1 METDP
6 VALSDEIETMSTEI
20 PAARATILVVEDEML
35 FAKAILR
42 RLGKSGFKCIH
53 ADTLAEARRSLEN
66 VEAALLLLDMRLPD
80 GSGLDFLKRLRE
92 HSDVPVIVM
101 TAYGEVDDAV
111 TAMKYAASDYL
122 KKPLDLDE
130 LEINVKKVLAASDIN
145 RQLQYSKAREGN
157 RPDTD
162 AMLGASREIEMVR
175 EQVQKIAGLVNVD
188 AMPPT
193 VLITGETGAGK
204 DVAARMLHQCS
215 GRKDRPFVH
224 VDCAALPKD
233 LIEAE
238 LFGHV
243 KGAFT
248 SAVSE
253 RTGLIEA
260 AEDGVVFLDE
270 IGEIPHALQAKLLA
284 VLERRSLRRIGSS
297 HERRVQAWFI
307 AATNRPVDELVA
319 AGQLRSDLYFRLKVL
334 TIELPPLRERGDD
347 AVVLARYFANEVGR
361 RYGLNK
367 VRLSPVA
374 ERSISSYTWPGNVRE
389 LSHVLERAVLL
400 SSDGAVDD
408 QELGLGADKSQ
419 PAASNADSLDDMTLG
434 EMESMMIKRALET
447 SGDNV
452 SEAARRLGI
461 TRMAM
466 RYRMQKY
473 GLRGTSESPDKS

>member
-1 METDP
+1 M
-6 VALSDEIETMSTEI
+6 ASSDDIEVMSA
-20 PAARATILVVEDEML
+20 PQATIVVVEDEAL
-35 FAKAILR
+35 FAKAVVR
-42 RLGKSGFKCIH
+42 RLDKSGFSCIH
-53 ADTLAEARRSLEN
+53 AATLAEAAHSLET
-66 VEAALLLLDMRLPD
+66 VEAALVLLDMRLPD
-80 GSGLDFLKRLRE
+80 GSGLDFLRQMRAY
-92 HSDVPVIVM
+92 SDVPVIVM

-122 KKPLDLDE
+122 NKPLDLDE
-130 LEINVKKVLAASDIN
+130 LEINVKKVLAASHIN
-145 RQLQYSKAREGN
+145 RQLQYSKTREGN
-157 RPDTD
+157 RSDTV
-162 AMLGASREIEMVR
+162 AMLGESREIELVR
-175 EQVQKIAGLVNVD
+175 EQVRKIAGLVNVD
-188 AMPPT
+188 TVPPT

-204 DVAARMLHQCS
+204 DVTARVLHQS
-215 GRKDRPFVH
+215 SAREKRPFVH
-224 VDCAALPKD
+224 VDCAALPKE

-248 SAVSE
+248 SAVNE

-270 IGEIPHALQAKLLA
+270 IGEIPQALQAKLLA
-284 VLERRSLRRIGSS
+284 VLERRSLRRLGSS
-297 HERRVQAWFI
+297 HERRVQSWFI

-334 TIELPPLRERGDD
+334 TIELPPLRVRDND
-347 AVVLARYFANEVGR
+347 ALVLARHFANEVGR
-361 RYGLNK
+361 RYGLDAI
-367 VRLSPVA
+367 RLSPDA
-374 ERSISSYTWPGNVRE
+374 EQRIGSYPWPGNVRE

-400 SSDGAVDD
+400 SEGKVIDAHA
-408 QELGLGADKSQ
+408 LALGADTPQ
-419 PAASNADSLDDMTLG
+419 GTAAMAESLDDMTLS
-434 EMESMMIKRALET
+434 EVESIMIERALSL

-473 GLRGTSESPDKS
+473 GSRDPV

>member
-1 METDP
+1 M
-6 VALSDEIETMSTEI
+6 ALSDEIEAMSAEV
-20 PAARATILVVEDEML
+20 PVERATILVVEDEAL

-42 RLGKSGFKCIH
+42 RLGKSGFNCIH
-53 ADTLAEARRSLEN
+53 ADTLAEATRRLEN
-66 VEAALLLLDMRLPD
+66 VDAALLLLDMRLPD

-130 LEINVKKVLAASDIN
+130 LEINVKRVLAASDIN

-162 AMLGASREIEMVR
+162 AMLGVSNEIEMVR
-175 EQVQKIAGLVNVD
+175 EQVQKIAGLVNLD
-188 AMPPT
+188 AIPPT

-215 GRKDRPFVH
+215 VREDRPFVH

-248 SAVSE
+248 SAVNE

-297 HERRVQAWFI
+297 HERRAQAWFI

-319 AGQLRSDLYFRLKVL
+319 AGQLRSDLYYRLKVL

-347 AVVLARYFANEVGR
+347 ALVLARHFANEVGR
-361 RYGLNK
+361 RYGLAK
-367 VRLSPVA
+367 VRLSPAA
-374 ERSISSYTWPGNVRE
+374 ERRIRSYTWPGNVRE

-400 SSDGAVDD
+400 SNDGAVDD
-408 QELGLGADKSQ
+408 HALALGAEAP
-419 PAASNADSLDDMTLG
+419 PAASTVASLDRMTLG

-473 GLRGTSESPDKS
+473 GLRGTSEAPDEP